1 MKKIIFGFILVAI
14 AACEYKDIAPHTCYL
29 ATEYT
34 PSKAISYSY
43 DSKNVMTTYA
53 AANVLSSVLT
63 YNDAGN
69 IISELDN
76 GNLQINYDYNQ
87 NNRLILWTQSIVNY
101 PAGNFQIKFTYNS
114 AGQNILKQ
122 SYRYDVNSS
131 SYYLTQ
137 YVELSY
143 SSTNTKSYS
152 QRKTYNAASTLLYT
166 ENFLWDNHP
175 NPYLANPFFIN
186 EPPPSNNITQYT
198 FTPASGVPNIVTY
211 TYTYNSNGFPLTQTV
226 PGYATIAYYSYTN
239 CN

>member
-1 MKKIIFGFILVAI
+1 MKKIILGLAFTVIT
-14 AACEYKDIAPHTCYL
+14 ACEYKDISPRICYL
-29 ATEYT
+29 ATELS
-34 PSKAISYSY
+34 PSKAIFYSY
-43 DSKNVMTTYA
+43 DSKNLLTTYSA
-53 AANVLSSVLT
+53 SYISSSVLT

-76 GNLQINYDYNQ
+76 GTIQINYDYDQ

-101 PAGNFQIKFTYNS
+101 PASNIQFKFTYNN

-122 SYRYDVNSS
+122 SYRYDVTSS
-131 SYYLTQ
+131 SYYLTR

-152 QRKTYNAASTLLYT
+152 ERKTYSGTSTLLYT

-175 NPYLANPFFIN
+175 NPYLANPFFLN

-198 FTPASGVPNIVTY
+198 YTPAGGVPDVGTY
-211 TYTYNSNGFPLTQTV
+211 TYTYNNNGFPVTQSV
-226 PGYATIAYYSYTN
+226 PGYATVAFYSYTN